1 MKEEHIVLNQLL
13 VDVFNDILMIEQKTL
28 EDQNISLTMNEIHT
42 IDAIA
47 TDGEK
52 SMSEVAK
59 ELKITLGTLT
69 ASINKLVKKGYVSR
83 RRIEEDRRMV
93 LLSLTEEG
101 IIIYRKH
108 RAFHTLMIKNTVSGL
123 DSVEEEIL
131 IRAMS
136 KLNEFFKKEVK
147 EIGNEES

>member
-1 MKEEHIVLNQLL
+1 MKEVNNVLNQLL
-13 VDVFNDILMIEQKTL
+13 VEVFNDILMIEQKTL
-28 EDQNISLTMNEIHT
+28 EDQDINLTMNEIHT
-42 IDAIA
+42 IDAIS

-69 ASINKLVKKGYVSR
+69 TSINKLVKKGYVSR

-101 IIIYRKH
+101 VAICRKH
-108 RAFHTLMIKNTVSGL
+108 KAFHTLMVKNTISGL
-123 DSVEEEIL
+123 NNEEEAVL
-131 IRAMS
+131 IKAMS
-136 KLNEFFKKEVK
+136 KLNDFFKKEVK
-147 EIGNEES
+147 KIGN